1 MTAVI
6 TSGSAARL
14 LQEGVKKVW
23 NAASKE
29 WEPIYTQLYRT
40 DTSTKAYE
48 LTVQMENMGL
58 ASVKTEGDDIT
69 FDSFRQS
76 FAPKFVHVAYGKGF
90 IVTREAKDDNQY
102 GYYKKGAR
110 ALNRSMNITKEVRTH
125 VLYNTAFS
133 TSSAMTGGD
142 GIAMCSTAHING
154 PSGGTYANKLTVDAE
169 FSEAALEDMLKL
181 IMRAKDD
188 RGLAIK
194 LRAMKLIGHTNNK
207 FEFDRVLNSTLR
219 SGTADNDKNVLMDTI
234 ANGVVVSPY
243 LDSNTKAWFIMTD
256 AEEGLTYY
264 DRTPLEFGEDKAF
277 TSDNSRY
284 KAYMRFSTG
293 YSDPRG
299 IYGSNPT

>member
-1 MTAVI
+1 MSNTI

-23 NAASKE
+23 SAASKE
-29 WEPIYTQLYRT
+29 WEPIYPQLYKT
-40 DTSTKAYE
+40 DSSSKAYE

-69 FDSFRQS
+69 LDSFRQS

-125 VLYNTAFS
+125 VLYNTAFAS
-133 TSSAMTGGD
+133 TSAMTGGD
-142 GIAMCSTAHING
+142 GVAMCSASHING
-154 PSGGTYANKLTVDAE
+154 PSGGTYSNIITAAE
-169 FSEAALEDMLKL
+169 FSESALEDMLKT

-207 FEFDRVLNSTLR
+207 FEFDRVLNSSLR
-219 SGTADNDKNVLMDTI
+219 SGTADNDKNVLMGTI
-234 ANGVVVSPY
+234 SNGVVTSPY

-277 TSDNSRY
+277 MSDNTRY

>member
-1 MTAVI
+1 MSNVI

-23 NAASKE
+23 NAASAE
-29 WEPIYTQLYRT
+29 WEPIYTQLFKM

-76 FAPKFVHVAYGKGF
+76 FAPKYVHVAYGKGF

-102 GYYKKGAR
+102 GYFKKGAR
-110 ALNRSMNITKEVRTH
+110 ALNRSMNVTKEVRTH
-125 VLYNTAFS
+125 VLYNTAFA

-142 GIAMCSTAHING
+142 GIALCSTSHING
-154 PSGGTYANKLTVDAE
+154 PSGGTYANKLPVDAE

-188 RGLAIK
+188 RNLAIK
-194 LRAMKLIGHTNNK
+194 LQAMKLIGHTNNK

-219 SGTADNDKNVLMDTI
+219 TGTADNDKNSLMGTI
-234 ANGVVVSPY
+234 SKGVVVSPY
-243 LDSNTKAWFIMTD
+243 LDANTKAWFIMTD
-256 AEEGLTYY
+256 TDDGMTYI
-264 DRTPLEFGEDKAF
+264 DRTPLEFDEDKAF

-284 KAYMRFSTG
+284 KAYMRFATG
-293 YSDPRG
+293 YDNPRG
-299 IYGSNPT
+299 LFGSNPS

>member
-1 MTAVI
+1 MSNTI

-14 LQEGVKKVW
+14 LQDGVKKVW
-23 NAASKE
+23 DAASKE
-29 WEPIYTQLYRT
+29 WEPIYTQLYKT
-40 DTSTKAYE
+40 DSSSKAYE

-58 ASVKTEGDDIT
+58 ASVKAQGDDIT
-69 FDSFRQS
+69 LDSFRQS

-110 ALNRSMNITKEVRTH
+110 ALNRSMSITKEVRTH

-133 TSSAMTGGD
+133 ASSAMTGGD
-142 GIAMCSTAHING
+142 GVAMCSASHING
-154 PSGGTYANKLTVDAE
+154 PSGGTYSNIITAAE
-169 FSEAALEDMLKL
+169 FSESSLEDALKT

-207 FEFDRVLNSTLR
+207 FEFDRVLNSSLR
-219 SGTADNDKNVLMDTI
+219 SGTADNDKNVLMGTI
-234 ANGVVVSPY
+234 SNGVVTSPY
-243 LDSNTKAWFIMTD
+243 LDANTKAWFIMTD

-277 TSDNSRY
+277 MSDNTRY

>member
-1 MTAVI
+1 MSNTI

-23 NAASKE
+23 SAASKE
-29 WEPIYTQLYRT
+29 WEPIYPQLYKT
-40 DTSTKAYE
+40 DSSSKAYE

-69 FDSFRQS
+69 LDSFRQS

-133 TSSAMTGGD
+133 ASSAMTGGD
-142 GIAMCSTAHING
+142 GVAMCSASHING
-154 PSGGTYANKLTVDAE
+154 PSGGTYSNIITAAA
-169 FSEAALEDMLKL
+169 FSESSLEDMLKT

-194 LRAMKLIGHTNNK
+194 LRATKLIGHTNNK
-207 FEFDRVLNSTLR
+207 FEFDRVLNSSLR
-219 SGTADNDKNVLMDTI
+219 SGTADNDKNVLMGTI
-234 ANGVVVSPY
+234 SNGVVTSPY
-243 LDSNTKAWFIMTD
+243 LDANTNAWFIMTD

-277 TSDNSRY
+277 MSDNTRY

>member
-1 MTAVI
+1 MSNVI

-23 NAASKE
+23 NAASAE
-29 WEPIYTQLYRT
+29 WEPIYTQLFKM
-40 DTSTKAYE
+40 DTSNKAYE

-102 GYYKKGAR
+102 SYYKKGAR
-110 ALNRSMNITKEVRTH
+110 ALNRAMNVTKEVRTH

-133 TSSAMTGGD
+133 SSSAMTGGD
-142 GIAMCSTAHING
+142 GIALCSLSHING
-154 PSGGTYANKLTVDAE
+154 PSGGTYANKLAVDAE
-169 FSEAALEDMLKL
+169 FSEAALEDMLKT

-194 LRAMKLIGHTNNK
+194 LRATKLIGHTNNK
-207 FEFDRVLNSTLR
+207 FEFDRVLNSNLR
-219 SGTADNDKNVLMDTI
+219 SGTADNDKNVLMGTI
-234 ANGVVVSPY
+234 SNGVIVSPY
-243 LDSNTKAWFIMTD
+243 LDSNTKAWFVMTD
-256 AEEGLTYY
+256 ADEGMTYI
-264 DRTPLEFGEDKAF
+264 DRTPLEFDEDKAF

-299 IYGSNPT
+299 LFGSNPT

>member
-1 MTAVI
+1 MSNTI

-14 LQEGVKKVW
+14 LQDGVKKVW
-23 NAASKE
+23 SAASKE
-29 WEPIYTQLYRT
+29 WEPIYTQLYKT
-40 DTSTKAYE
+40 DSSSKAYE

-69 FDSFRQS
+69 LDSFRQS

-133 TSSAMTGGD
+133 ASSAMTGGD
-142 GIAMCSTAHING
+142 GVAMCSASHING
-154 PSGGTYANKLTVDAE
+154 PSGGTYSNIITAAP
-169 FSEAALEDMLKL
+169 FSESSLEDVLKT

-194 LRAMKLIGHTNNK
+194 LRATKLIGHTNNK
-207 FEFDRVLNSTLR
+207 FEFDRVLNSSLR
-219 SGTADNDKNVLMDTI
+219 SGTADNDKNVLMGTI
-234 ANGVVVSPY
+234 SNGVVTSPY
-243 LDSNTKAWFIMTD
+243 LDANTNAWFIMTD

-277 TSDNSRY
+277 MSDNTRY

>member
-1 MTAVI
+1 MSNTI

-23 NAASKE
+23 HAASKE
-29 WEPIYTQLYRT
+29 WEPIYPQLYKT
-40 DTSTKAYE
+40 DSSSKAYE

-69 FDSFRQS
+69 LDSFRQS

-133 TSSAMTGGD
+133 ASSAMTGGD
-142 GIAMCSTAHING
+142 GVAMCSASHING
-154 PSGGTYANKLTVDAE
+154 PSGGTYSNIITAAA
-169 FSEAALEDMLKL
+169 FSESSLEDMLKT

-194 LRAMKLIGHTNNK
+194 LRATKLIGHTNNK
-207 FEFDRVLNSTLR
+207 FEFDRVLNSSLR
-219 SGTADNDKNVLMDTI
+219 SGTADNDKNVLMGTI
-234 ANGVVVSPY
+234 SNGVVTSPY
-243 LDSNTKAWFIMTD
+243 LDANTNAWFIMTD

-264 DRTPLEFGEDKAF
+264 DRTPLEFGEDKSF
-277 TSDNSRY
+277 MSDNTRY

-299 IYGSNPT
+299 IYGSNAT

>member
-1 MTAVI
+1 MSNTI

-23 NAASKE
+23 DAASKE
-29 WEPIYTQLYRT
+29 WEPIYPQLYKT
-40 DTSTKAYE
+40 DTSSKAYE

-69 FDSFRQS
+69 LDSFRQS

-90 IVTREAKDDNQY
+90 IVTREAKDDNLY

-125 VLYNTAFS
+125 VLYNTAFAA
-133 TSSAMTGGD
+133 SSAMTGGD
-142 GIAMCSTAHING
+142 GIAMCSASHING
-154 PSGGTYANKLTVDAE
+154 PSGGTYSNIITAAE
-169 FSEAALEDMLKL
+169 FSESSLEDMLKT

-207 FEFDRVLNSTLR
+207 FEFDRVLNSSLR
-219 SGTADNDKNVLMDTI
+219 SGTADNDKNVLMGTI
-234 ANGVVVSPY
+234 SNGVVTSPY

-256 AEEGLTYY
+256 AEEGMTYY
-264 DRTPLEFGEDKAF
+264 DRTPLEFDEDKAF
-277 TSDNSRY
+277 MSDNSRY

>member
-1 MTAVI
+1 MSNVI

-14 LQEGVKKVW
+14 LQDGVKKVW
-23 NAASKE
+23 NSASKE
-29 WEPIYTQLYRT
+29 WEPIYTKLYKM
-40 DTSTKAYE
+40 DASSKAYE
-48 LTVQMENMGL
+48 VTVQMENMGL
-58 ASVKTEGDDIT
+58 ANVKTEGDDIT

-110 ALNRSMNITKEVRTH
+110 ALNRAMMITKEVRTH
-125 VLYNTAFS
+125 VLYNTAFA

-142 GIAMCSTAHING
+142 GIAMCSASHING
-154 PSGGTYANKLTVDAE
+154 PSGGTYSNIITAAD
-169 FSEAALEDMLKL
+169 FSESALEDMLKT

-194 LRAMKLIGHTNNK
+194 LRAMKLVGHTNSK
-207 FEFDRVLNSTLR
+207 FEFDRVLNSSLR
-219 SGTADNDKNVLMDTI
+219 SGTADNDKNVLMGTV
-234 ANGVVVSPY
+234 ANGVVTSPY
-243 LDSNTKAWFIMTD
+243 LDGNTKAWFILTD
-256 AEEGLTYY
+256 AEEGLTYI
-264 DRTPLEFGEDKAF
+264 DRVPLEFDEDKAF

-299 IYGSNPT
+299 IYGSNPV

>member
-1 MTAVI
+1 MSNTI

-14 LQEGVKKVW
+14 LQDGVKKVW
-23 NAASKE
+23 HAASKE
-29 WEPIYTQLYRT
+29 WEPIYPQLYKT
-40 DTSTKAYE
+40 DSSSKAYE

-69 FDSFRQS
+69 LDSFRQS

-125 VLYNTAFS
+125 VLYNTAFAA
-133 TSSAMTGGD
+133 TSAMTGGD
-142 GIAMCSTAHING
+142 GVAMCSASHING
-154 PSGGTYANKLTVDAE
+154 PSGGTYSNIITAAE
-169 FSEAALEDMLKL
+169 FSESALEDMLKT

-207 FEFDRVLNSTLR
+207 FEFDRVLNSSLR
-219 SGTADNDKNVLMDTI
+219 SGTADNDKNVLMGTI
-234 ANGVVVSPY
+234 SNGVVTSPY

-256 AEEGLTYY
+256 ADEGLTYY

-277 TSDNSRY
+277 MSDNTRY

>member
-1 MTAVI
+1 MSNTI

-23 NAASKE
+23 DAASKE
-29 WEPIYTQLYRT
+29 WEPIYTQLYKT
-40 DTSTKAYE
+40 DSSSKAYE

-69 FDSFRQS
+69 LDSFRQS

-133 TSSAMTGGD
+133 ASSAMTGGD
-142 GIAMCSTAHING
+142 GVAMCSASHING
-154 PSGGTYANKLTVDAE
+154 PSGGTYSNIITAAE
-169 FSEAALEDMLKL
+169 FSESSLEDMLKT

-207 FEFDRVLNSTLR
+207 FEFDRVLNSSLR
-219 SGTADNDKNVLMDTI
+219 SGTADNDKNVLMGTI
-234 ANGVVVSPY
+234 SNGVVTSPY

-256 AEEGLTYY
+256 AEEGMTYY
-264 DRTPLEFGEDKAF
+264 DRTALEFGEDKAF
-277 TSDNSRY
+277 MSDSTRY

>member
-1 MTAVI
+1 MSNVI

-23 NAASKE
+23 NAASAE
-29 WEPIYTQLYRT
+29 WEPIYTQLFKM

-110 ALNRSMNITKEVRTH
+110 ALNRAMNVTKEVRTH

-133 TSSAMTGGD
+133 SSSAMTGGD
-142 GIAMCSTAHING
+142 GIALCSLSHING
-154 PSGGTYANKLTVDAE
+154 PSGGTYANKLAVDAE
-169 FSEAALEDMLKL
+169 FSEAALEDMLKT

-194 LRAMKLIGHTNNK
+194 LRATKLIGHTNNK
-207 FEFDRVLNSTLR
+207 FEFDRVLNSNLR
-219 SGTADNDKNVLMDTI
+219 SGTADNDKNVLMGTI
-234 ANGVVVSPY
+234 SNGVIVSPY
-243 LDSNTKAWFIMTD
+243 LDSNTKAWFVMTD
-256 AEEGLTYY
+256 ADEGMTYI
-264 DRTPLEFGEDKAF
+264 DRTPLEFDEDKAF

-299 IYGSNPT
+299 LFGSNPT

>member
-1 MTAVI
+1 MSNVI
-6 TSGSAARL
+6 TTGSAARL

-23 NAASKE
+23 NAASAE
-29 WEPIYTQLYRT
+29 WEPIYTQLFKM
-40 DTSTKAYE
+40 DTSSKTYE

-76 FAPKFVHVAYGKGF
+76 FAPKFVHIAYGKGF

-110 ALNRSMNITKEVRTH
+110 ALNRAMNVTKEVRTH

-133 TSSAMTGGD
+133 ASSAMTGGD
-142 GIAMCSTAHING
+142 GIALCSLSHING
-154 PSGGTYANKLTVDAE
+154 PSGGTYANKLAVDAE
-169 FSEAALEDMLKL
+169 FSEAALEDMLKT

-194 LRAMKLIGHTNNK
+194 LRATKLIGHTNNK
-207 FEFDRVLNSTLR
+207 FEFDRVLNSSLR
-219 SGTADNDKNVLMDTI
+219 SGTADNDKNVLMGTI
-234 ANGVVVSPY
+234 SNGVIVSPY
-243 LDSNTKAWFIMTD
+243 LDSNTKAWFVMTD
-256 AEEGLTYY
+256 ADEGMTYI
-264 DRTPLEFGEDKAF
+264 DRTPLEFDEDKAF

-299 IYGSNPT
+299 LFGSNPT

>member
-1 MTAVI
+1 MSNTI

-14 LQEGVKKVW
+14 LQDGVKKVW
-23 NAASKE
+23 DAASKE
-29 WEPIYTQLYRT
+29 WEPIYTQLYKT
-40 DTSTKAYE
+40 DSSSKAYE

-58 ASVKTEGDDIT
+58 AGVKTEGDDIT
-69 FDSFRQS
+69 LDSFRQS
-76 FAPKFVHVAYGKGF
+76 FAPKFVHIAYGKGF

-102 GYYKKGAR
+102 GYYTKGAR

-125 VLYNTAFS
+125 VLYNTAFAS
-133 TSSAMTGGD
+133 TSAMTGGD
-142 GIAMCSTAHING
+142 GVAMCSASHING
-154 PSGGTYANKLTVDAE
+154 PSGGTYSNIITAAE
-169 FSEAALEDMLKL
+169 FSESSLEDMLKT

-194 LRAMKLIGHTNNK
+194 LRATKLIGHTNNK
-207 FEFDRVLNSTLR
+207 FEFDRVLNSSLR
-219 SGTADNDKNVLMDTI
+219 SGTADNDKNVLMGTI
-234 ANGVVVSPY
+234 SNGVVTSPY

-256 AEEGLTYY
+256 AVEGLTYY
-264 DRTPLEFGEDKAF
+264 DRTPLEFDEDKAF
-277 TSDNSRY
+277 MSDNSRY

>member
-1 MTAVI
+1 MSNVI

-14 LQEGVKKVW
+14 LQDGVKKVW

-29 WEPIYTQLYRT
+29 WEPFYTQLYKM
-40 DTSTKAYE
+40 DSSNKQYE

-110 ALNRSMNITKEVRTH
+110 ALNRAMNITKEVRTH

-142 GIAMCSTAHING
+142 GIALCSTAHING
-154 PSGGTYANKLTVDAE
+154 PSGGTYANKLSVDAE
-169 FSEAALEDMLKL
+169 FSESALEDMLKL

-194 LRAMKLIGHTNNK
+194 LRSMKLIGHTNNK
-207 FEFDRVLNSTLR
+207 FEFDRVLNSNLR
-219 SGTADNDKNVLMDTI
+219 SGTADNDKNVLMGTI

-243 LDSNTKAWFIMTD
+243 LDANTKAWFIMTD
-256 AEEGLTYY
+256 AEEGMTYY
-264 DRTPLEFGEDKAF
+264 DRIPLEFDEDKAF

-293 YSDPRG
+293 YSNPRG
-299 IYGSNPT
+299 LYGSNPT